1 MPPPPQKKKEKKNN
15 GSTVPKLNRK
25 IVLRGKIIL

>member
-1 MPPPPQKKKEKKNN
+1 MTPPPPKKKNT